1 MILRPGSTRFGRMP
15 TATRRRSPARR
26 GQGDQLREEI
36 VAAAFRLLEATGD
49 AAEVSLRAV
58 AREVGVTPTSI
69 YLHFDDIDA
78 LVGVVKQRLF
88 ADLGEAME
96 SSIPEGAD
104 AVEVVRSSS
113 HAYARFAFEHAGVYR
128 ALFTSRH
135 LAVPKASS
143 ETFLGENTFRQTQA
157 HVAAAIGADP
167 ASADA
172 SMLAMHLWTSL
183 HGMITLR
190 TLHGKFPWPAID
202 VQVDDLVERL
212 FRP

>member
-1 MILRPGSTRFGRMP
+1 MP

-212 FRP
+212 LRP